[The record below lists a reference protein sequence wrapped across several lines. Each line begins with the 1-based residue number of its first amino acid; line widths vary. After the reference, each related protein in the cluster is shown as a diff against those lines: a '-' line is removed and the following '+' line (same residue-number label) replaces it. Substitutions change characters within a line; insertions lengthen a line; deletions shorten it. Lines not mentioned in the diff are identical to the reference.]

1 MPVNSLIPAII
12 GSIIE
17 SAIDQ
22 ATAPPAVP
30 PGPAVGIIRTL
41 PAASK
46 VGDMMPPT
54 AMNTVEIDGRTLAMS
69 PGVQFR
75 NEQNFIVLPTS
86 IQQPVRVRYQ
96 TEPTGAV
103 WRVWIL
109 TPAELAAAER

>member
-22 ATAPPAVP
+22 ATAPPLPP

-41 PAASK
+41 PATSM

-54 AMNTVEIDGRTLAMS
+54 AMNTVEIDGRTLPMA

-75 NEQNFIVLPTS
+75 NEQNFIIMPTTV
-86 IQQPVRVRYQ
+86 QRPVRVRYQ
-96 TEPTGAV
+96 TESTGAV

-109 TPAELAAAER
+109 TPAELVAAER